1 VHGAT
6 TQAPGCKIK
15 QRNNMLTLKSQEFH
29 IDSAV
34 SRVNDFLA
42 LTANYQLLLPE
53 NQTSGFQCSPSQFS
67 FKAAGQIELT
77 LEKHLVATNL
87 LHFKGAKS
95 NPFAFDLY
103 VHLQPEDNATK
114 GFIEIKADLN
124 MMLKMLVEKPL
135 QKLLTEMASKLATQ
149 LSTGQ

>member
-1 VHGAT
+1 
-6 TQAPGCKIK
+6 
-15 QRNNMLTLKSQEFH
+15 
-29 IDSAV
+29 
-34 SRVNDFLA
+34 
-42 LTANYQLLLPE
+42 LLPE

-77 LEKHLVATNL
+77 LEKQLIETKL

-95 NPFAFDLY
+95 NPFAFDLF

-135 QKLLTEMASKLATQ
+135 QKLLTEMASNLATQ
-149 LSTGQ
+149 LSAGQ

>member
-1 VHGAT
+1 
-6 TQAPGCKIK
+6 
-15 QRNNMLTLKSQEFH
+15 MLSLKSQEFH
-29 IDSAV
+29 IDSA
-34 SRVNDFLA
+34 
-42 LTANYQLLLPE
+42 
-53 NQTSGFQCSPSQFS
+53 
-67 FKAAGQIELT
+67 GQIELT
-77 LEKHLVATNL
+77 LEKQLIETKL

-135 QKLLTEMASKLATQ
+135 QKLLTEMASNLATQ
-149 LSTGQ
+149 LSAGQ

>member
-1 VHGAT
+1 
-6 TQAPGCKIK
+6 
-15 QRNNMLTLKSQEFH
+15 MLALKSQEFH
-29 IDSAV
+29 IAV
-34 SRVNDFLA
+34 AVQTVNDYLA
-42 LTANYQLLLPE
+42 HTANYQLLLPE
-53 NQTSGFQCSPSQFS
+53 NQTSGFQCSPTQFS

-87 LHFKGAKS
+87 LHFIGAKS

-103 VHLQPEDNATK
+103 VHLQPKDNATK

-135 QKLLTEMASKLATQ
+135 QKLLTEMANNLALQ
-149 LSTGQ
+149 LSVGQ

>member
-1 VHGAT
+1 
-6 TQAPGCKIK
+6 
-15 QRNNMLTLKSQEFH
+15 MLTLKSQEFTLAAQAEQV
-29 IDSAV
+29 IA
-34 SRVNDFLA
+34 FLSE
-42 LTANYQLLLPE
+42 TKNYALLLPE

-77 LEKHLVATNL
+77 LEKQLAETNL

-95 NPFAFDLY
+95 NPFAFDLF
-103 VHLQPEDNATK
+103 VHLQPEDNTTK

-135 QKLLTEMASKLATQ
+135 QKLLTEMASNLATQ
-149 LSTGQ
+149 LSAGK

>member
-1 VHGAT
+1 
-6 TQAPGCKIK
+6 
-15 QRNNMLTLKSQEFH
+15 MLTLKSQEFNL
-29 IDSAV
+29 AAQAEQV
-34 SRVNDFLA
+34 VNFLSE
-42 LTANYQLLLPE
+42 TKNYALLLPE

-77 LEKHLVATNL
+77 LEKQLVENNF

-103 VHLQPEDNATK
+103 VRIQAEQNITK
-114 GFIEIKADLN
+114 GYIEIKADLN

-135 QKLLTEMASKLATQ
+135 QKLLTEMASNLATQ
-149 LSTGQ
+149 LSAGK